1 MSAQVTRKFVV
12 NSCSNIKKCEY
23 CDLQYL
29 LRYQNP
35 SYFTRGVYGWNFDV
49 YLLPGLTLCTGYRGM
64 PGERLEGI
72 KEYEDKARKI
82 YENYSLSY
90 EQRVSAIA
98 TLLDEFCKL
107 NGGY

>member
-1 MSAQVTRKFVV
+1 MSAHVTRKFVV
-12 NSCSNIKKCEY
+12 NSCSNIKKCGY

-72 KEYEDKARKI
+72 KEYEDKAKKYVR
-82 YENYSLSY
+82 
-90 EQRVSAIA
+90 
-98 TLLDEFCKL
+98 TFLLAMSKKFLLLQHCL
-107 NGGY
+107 MNFVN